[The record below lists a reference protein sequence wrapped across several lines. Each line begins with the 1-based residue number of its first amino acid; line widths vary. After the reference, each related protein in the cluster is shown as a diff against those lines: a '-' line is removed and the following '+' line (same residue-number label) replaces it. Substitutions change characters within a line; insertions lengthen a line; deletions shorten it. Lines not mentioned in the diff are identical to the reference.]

1 MWNSHDHHYDAIT
14 ESLLE
19 DIRVQRHHAVQGEQ
33 YSLAK
38 TLKQQET
45 QLLVLAAH
53 LSRIETLWRKAV
65 ENENYDDAAHYKSL
79 STVQRNA
86 QYAVAGRTDLQLNAV
101 LQHSF
106 LSAKPPPP
114 ATTVDQW
121 IQHAQRHG
129 QDQPPASLA
138 LLIRDYRQCQQSQE
152 LNNVDYTNEF
162 MITIEP
168 LMDEEDFNA
177 LKPIIFE
184 LEAERIVVLQ
194 QEQGKQTMKNS
205 ANSNLNNGTLKN
217 KNL

>member
-1 MWNSHDHHYDAIT
+1 MWNSHDHQYDAIT

-65 ENENYDDAAHYKSL
+65 ENEHYDDAAHYKSL

-129 QDQPPASLA
+129 QDQTPASLA

-194 QEQGKQTMKNS
+194 QGTQTMKNS

>member
-1 MWNSHDHHYDAIT
+1 M
-14 ESLLE
+14 
-19 DIRVQRHHAVQGEQ
+19 
-33 YSLAK
+33 
-38 TLKQQET
+38 
-45 QLLVLAAH
+45 
-53 LSRIETLWRKAV
+53 
-65 ENENYDDAAHYKSL
+65 
-79 STVQRNA
+79 QRNA

-129 QDQPPASLA
+129 QDQTPASLA

-194 QEQGKQTMKNS
+194 QGKQTMKNS